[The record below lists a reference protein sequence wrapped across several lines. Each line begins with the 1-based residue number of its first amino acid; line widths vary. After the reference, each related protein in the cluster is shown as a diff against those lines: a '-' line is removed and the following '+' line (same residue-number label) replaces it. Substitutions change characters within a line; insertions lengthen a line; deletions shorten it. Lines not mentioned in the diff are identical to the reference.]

1 MIAANVV
8 HAQDAQLQ
16 NQVKQAE
23 LSDLIAAKAFIQEL
37 KGKSTRQLKEIVL
50 KTPNTPELEEGERLL
65 LVMSIKI
72 LQGRMPKASYNTFL
86 LEVVE
91 EAARIP
97 KGPTTGRT
105 RSQEPQPAVLPQ
117 VPYDVLIYQDPGFSR
132 NKDAD

>member
-1 MIAANVV
+1 MIQDVAQCQAN
-8 HAQDAQLQ
+8 ADTDEA
-16 NQVKQAE
+16 NQSREIRSPKAFEAPYGKDQEPPVSQHS

-91 EAARIP
+91 AARA
-97 KGPTTGRT
+97 
-105 RSQEPQPAVLPQ
+105 PQ
-117 VPYDVLIYQDPGFSR
+117 
-132 NKDAD
+132 

>member
-1 MIAANVV
+1 MIQGTQADLMVC
-8 HAQDAQLQ
+8 DD
-16 NQVKQAE
+16 QVETPKHS

-37 KGKSTRQLKEIVL
+37 KGKTTRQLKEIVL

-91 EAARIP
+91 AARQP
-97 KGPTTGRT
+97 QGTPTGRHV
-105 RSQEPQPAVLPQ
+105 EPFNPPMRQ
-117 VPYDVLIYQDPGFSR
+117 VP
-132 NKDAD
+132 K